1 MLVTRF
7 FALLVLLT
15 LTQTVVVSSSLDEER
30 LSFTLPNAPWVLSL
44 PKTGLVVQETKTK
57 PDGSGV
63 YYSLSDEKN
72 QLMVSF
78 YIEPA
83 KECQNSKSCR
93 DMVLK
98 AGNPSWENPQGMV
111 QTDIGNASCFEF
123 FIPSV
128 QGVPVKQQN
137 LYAEFVQDG
146 YWVDMHVSKILYD
159 PQDHELFERV
169 IKSVKFEPKAGQRSQ

>member
-1 MLVTRF
+1 MFVTRF

-15 LTQTVVVSSSLDEER
+15 LAQTFVVSQPLDEER
-30 LSFTLPNAPWVLSL
+30 MSFTLSTAPWVLSM

-83 KECQNSKSCR
+83 RECKDSKSCR
-93 DMVLK
+93 DMILK
-98 AGNPSWENPQGMV
+98 AGNPAWENPQGMV
-111 QTDIGNASCFEF
+111 QTEIGNVSCFEF
-123 FIPSV
+123 FVPSV

-146 YWVDMHVSKILYD
+146 YWVDMHISKILYE

-169 IKSVKFEPKAGQRSQ
+169 VKSVKFESKR